1 MASYEK
7 EQVEKQEDGE
17 GTVEGQATQETAQ
30 EDEKMVQSP
39 QEVQQQ
45 NQQQPAEESQ
55 QEKDFEKVAKR
66 MGKDLLPSL
75 KKKGTLE
82 PLSMDQMVE
91 QRNKLKKQLEDLKTQ
106 EDQDIKSVK
115 EDMDQR
121 KKRL

>member
-1 MASYEK
+1 MQQSLQEMQ
-7 EQVEKQEDGE
+7 EQ
-17 GTVEGQATQETAQ
+17 AQ
-30 EDEKMVQSP
+30 QKPV
-39 QEVQQQ
+39 
-45 NQQQPAEESQ
+45 EESQ

-121 KKRL
+121 KKRLQA

>member
-1 MASYEK
+1 M
-7 EQVEKQEDGE
+7 Q
-17 GTVEGQATQETAQ
+17 
-30 EDEKMVQSP
+30 QSLK
-39 QEVQQQ
+39 EVQEQAQQ
-45 NQQQPAEESQ
+45 KPVEESQ

-121 KKRL
+121 KKRLQA